1 MSVRM
6 TTGRGSDRPCSPDT
20 AQERA
25 VERPLNRGLRGSSF
39 MTMTCQCASLSFRH
53 ALGLGSL
60 EYRLDLGR
68 RRKINEK
75 VNANSLFDI
84 GT

>member
-1 MSVRM
+1 
-6 TTGRGSDRPCSPDT
+6 
-20 AQERA
+20 
-25 VERPLNRGLRGSSF
+25 